1 MLSVLELCYSCY
13 QKSPVSQEYVLHLF
27 LLDGTAARI
36 GINCSSYA
44 WGSESTELTELAIT
58 GTKKAVAPLRVSYLH
73 LLHEM
78 ISAVAK
84 GR

>member
-36 GINCSSYA
+36 RRNCSSYA
-44 WGSESTELTELAIT
+44 WGSESTELT
-58 GTKKAVAPLRVSYLH
+58 GTKKAVAPLRVSYL
-73 LLHEM
+73 LHEM